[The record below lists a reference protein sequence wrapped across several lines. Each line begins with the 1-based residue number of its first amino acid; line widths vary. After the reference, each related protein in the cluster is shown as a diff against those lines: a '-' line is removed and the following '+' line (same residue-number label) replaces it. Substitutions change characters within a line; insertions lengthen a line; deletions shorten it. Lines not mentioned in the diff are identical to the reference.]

1 MSIIVIGQDVRAIIT
16 TKQGKEVCLL
26 QRYFL
31 TDAGYVVIVVV
42 FGDGKGLFI
51 FNNEV
56 FNFEF

>member
-16 TKQGKEVCLL
+16 TKQGKGVCLL

-31 TDAGYVVIVVV
+31 TDLGYVAIVVV

-51 FNNEV
+51 FNKEV